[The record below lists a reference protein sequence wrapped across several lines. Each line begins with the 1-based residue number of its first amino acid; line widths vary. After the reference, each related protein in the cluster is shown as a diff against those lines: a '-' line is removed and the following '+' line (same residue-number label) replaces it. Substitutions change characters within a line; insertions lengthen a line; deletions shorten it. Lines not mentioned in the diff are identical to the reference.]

1 MAESIED
8 QYELENK
15 LGCHV
20 NYNLNLEIGKPIN
33 YLIGTGK
40 PLNYFIAIWLGRP
53 ADLKGIDT
61 LI

>member
-15 LGCHV
+15 LGYHV

-40 PLNYFIAIWLGRP
+40 PLNYFIAI
-53 ADLKGIDT
+53 
-61 LI
+61 